1 MVKTMHRA
9 FRVKK
14 IDLLN
19 WSCLILGLYALGA
32 LEQTASEQPLALR
45 RDMPVLAKLMLLR
58 AEENSLFMAIPP
70 SFQKALTFIP
80 LCRDV
85 AVEVLSFCDFEYESE
100 AQFVQMEFLR
110 EQIKEAERTLP
121 LKKKK

>member
-1 MVKTMHRA
+1 M
-9 FRVKK
+9 F
-14 IDLLN
+14 N
-19 WSCLILGLYALGA
+19 WSCLILGLCAFGS
-32 LEQTASEQPLALR
+32 LEQTTSGKPLALR
-45 RDMPVLAKLMLLR
+45 PHMPVLAKLMLLR
-58 AEENSLFMAIPP
+58 EEENSLFMAIPP

-100 AQFVQMEFLR
+100 AQFVQIEFLR
-110 EQIKEAERTLP
+110 EQIKEAERALP